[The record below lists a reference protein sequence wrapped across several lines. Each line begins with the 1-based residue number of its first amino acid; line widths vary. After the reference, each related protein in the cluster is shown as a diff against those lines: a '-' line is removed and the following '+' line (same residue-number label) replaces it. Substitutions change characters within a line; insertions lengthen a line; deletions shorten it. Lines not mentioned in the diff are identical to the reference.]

1 MCGWVCGCVG
11 VRVCVRVY
19 VCVRARDCVRVCI
32 CPRALDEALFQLEI
46 KPLTF
51 ARSLK
56 TAAPAEDSRW
66 LSR

>member
-1 MCGWVCGCVG
+1 MGVWVCVYACVCMC
-11 VRVCVRVY
+11 VC
-19 VCVRARDCVRVCI
+19 ARDCVRVCI